1 MGRVL
6 RGGAAMEK
14 VLWIGCAV
22 TRDARGPR
30 SGGVRNKVS
39 RAWSDLQHAWSL
51 GVRSMRFARLRY
63 TESLMFPRVLAFLM
77 AMVMLWSS
85 VAVAEQRFAEAL
97 ETPASTAT
105 VTVPG
110 DAKRSDAQGSM
121 DDHWV
126 DDQPSQPFAEPA
138 PDLAPWVDMHCAVPR
153 CATRTPC
160 PAWADEV
167 PQAPPFLEGLRR
179 PPRSV

>member
-1 MGRVL
+1 
-6 RGGAAMEK
+6 MEK
-14 VLWIGCAV
+14 VLRAGCAV
-22 TRDARGPR
+22 IQNAKRPR
-30 SGGVRNKVS
+30 STGMRNKVS
-39 RAWSDLQHAWSL
+39 RTWFDLQSVWPLS
-51 GVRSMRFARLRY
+51 VRSMRFMRLRY
-63 TESLMFPRVLAFLM
+63 TEPLMFPRAFAFLM

-105 VTVPG
+105 VIVPG

-126 DDQPSQPFAEPA
+126 DDQPSQSFAEPA
-138 PDLAPWVDMHCAVPR
+138 LDLALWVDMHCAVPR
-153 CATRTPC
+153 CAIRTPC

-167 PQAPPFLEGLRR
+167 LQAPPFLEGLRR

>member
-1 MGRVL
+1 
-6 RGGAAMEK
+6 
-14 VLWIGCAV
+14 
-22 TRDARGPR
+22 
-30 SGGVRNKVS
+30 
-39 RAWSDLQHAWSL
+39 
-51 GVRSMRFARLRY
+51 
-63 TESLMFPRVLAFLM
+63 MFPRVFAFLM

-138 PDLAPWVDMHCAVPR
+138 PDLALWIGMHWAVPR

-167 PQAPPFLEGLRR
+167 LPAPPFLEGLRR

>member
-1 MGRVL
+1 MDQALRVSPT
-6 RGGAAMEK
+6 MEK
-14 VLWIGCAV
+14 VLRAGCAV
-22 TRDARGPR
+22 TQNAKRPR
-30 SGGVRNKVS
+30 SDGVRNKIS
-39 RAWSDLQHAWSL
+39 KAGFDPQRAWSL
-51 GVRSMRFARLRY
+51 GVQLIRFMRLRY
-63 TESLMFPRVLAFLM
+63 TEPLMFPRVFAFLM

-126 DDQPSQPFAEPA
+126 DDQPSQPFAEPVL
-138 PDLAPWVDMHCAVPR
+138 DLALWVDMHCAVPR
-153 CATRTPC
+153 CAIRTPC

-167 PQAPPFLEGLRR
+167 LQAPPFLEGLRR

>member
-1 MGRVL
+1 
-6 RGGAAMEK
+6 MEK

-39 RAWSDLQHAWSL
+39 RAWSGLQHAWSL
-51 GVRSMRFARLRY
+51 GVRSRRFMRLRY
-63 TESLMFPRVLAFLM
+63 TEPLMFPRVLAFLM

-110 DAKRSDAQGSM
+110 DAKRRDRWTITGWTTNHLS
-121 DDHWV
+121 
-126 DDQPSQPFAEPA
+126 PLPNR
-138 PDLAPWVDMHCAVPR
+138 PR
-153 CATRTPC
+153 TLRRGLTCTARC
-160 PAWADEV
+160 PAAQPGHPVLHGRMKCRKRLHSWRDYGALHAASE
-167 PQAPPFLEGLRR
+167 PSSLH
-179 PPRSV
+179 S